1 MFFSKYNLNKVNA
14 SSTHIHESDG
24 GIIITPHVI
33 NIHLISI
40 VLSRSFKNPNRS
52 HLWCERLFALA
63 YVAKPT
69 KTNQMNEKNLN
80 RARKGKKLSTREQRE
95 VVACTHNE
103 RKRRNNDGLHMRNE
117 VSSVD
122 ISVFVAATL

>member
-1 MFFSKYNLNKVNA
+1 
-14 SSTHIHESDG
+14 
-24 GIIITPHVI
+24 
-33 NIHLISI
+33 
-40 VLSRSFKNPNRS
+40 
-52 HLWCERLFALA
+52 
-63 YVAKPT
+63 
-69 KTNQMNEKNLN
+69 MNEKNLN